1 MKKYLMFIL
10 YSLLRSAVTY
20 GLFIVVVSLI
30 SLESTLIF
38 GRLISCAVSVGALL
52 LWCGYTYG
60 YVCKLKRLIN
70 DEHASKPVVI
80 SVAILLGCVP
90 DAVFLFCSVS
100 ILLQSLGMFE
110 S

>member
-1 MKKYLMFIL
+1 MFIL

-60 YVCKLKRLIN
+60 YV
-70 DEHASKPVVI
+70 
-80 SVAILLGCVP
+80 VAERIMGNNIGKIHLALALYYAGIK
-90 DAVFLFCSVS
+90 CSCP
-100 ILLQSLGMFE
+100 
-110 S
+110 